1 MSTRVKER
9 LKQLALEMTHEERVY
24 LDEALDK
31 LAMSQGVILVKGEK
45 PCDKI
50 IEEIPDDKLTEIV
63 RRIKLKKKKKVLV
76 EA

>member
-1 MSTRVKER
+1 MSTKVKER
-9 LKQLALEMTHEERVY
+9 LKQMALEMTHEERVY

-31 LAMSQGVILVKGEK
+31 IAISQGVILVKGEK

-63 RRIKLKKKKKVLV
+63 RRIKIKKKKKVLV